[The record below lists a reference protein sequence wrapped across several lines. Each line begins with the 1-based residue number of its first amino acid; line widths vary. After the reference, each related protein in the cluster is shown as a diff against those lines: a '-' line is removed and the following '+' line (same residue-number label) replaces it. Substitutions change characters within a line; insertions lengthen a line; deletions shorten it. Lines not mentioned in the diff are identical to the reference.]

1 MSDLVY
7 LVGPPGVGKSTV
19 MSLLT
24 RDCTVQHQATKPFA
38 YDVLLTPEATRAVRL
53 GAIRPDGFSGTD
65 ALSMNV
71 QPKVLN
77 WFLSSPPFTL
87 VLGEGDRLGNVKFVE
102 GVLGMGWNVHLICLA
117 ATAQELAYRRRA
129 RGSNQNPGWMRGR
142 QTKVDNLV
150 EWAMTRL
157 VHGIY
162 PSEQLRVHM
171 LATGPGPW
179 RTAEAIEFLVPR
191 LMTLTHRAA
200 HG

>member
-24 RDCTVQHQATKPFA
+24 RDCTVQHQAAKPFA

-87 VLGEGDRLGNVKFVE
+87 VLGEGDRLGNAKFIE
-102 GVLGMGWNVHLICLA
+102 GVLGMGWSVHLVALA
-117 ATAQELAYRRRA
+117 ATREELDWRRRA
-129 RGSNQNPGWMRGR
+129 RGSNQNPAWMRGR
-142 QTKVDNLV
+142 QTKVDNLLA
-150 EWAMTRL
+150 WAFQ
-157 VHGIY
+157 H
-162 PSEQLRVHM
+162 PDSEHLRVHNV
-171 LATGPGPW
+171 ATGPGPW

-191 LMTLTHRAA
+191 LMTLTHRRA